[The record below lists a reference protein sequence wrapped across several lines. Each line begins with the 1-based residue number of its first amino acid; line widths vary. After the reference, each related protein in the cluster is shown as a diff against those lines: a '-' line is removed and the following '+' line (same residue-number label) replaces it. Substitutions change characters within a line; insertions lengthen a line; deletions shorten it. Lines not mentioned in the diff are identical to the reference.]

1 MKIVDIDGEN
11 LHIFGTT
18 WGISIKFSEK
28 MWLMIILKVT
38 KKQAF
43 NRSLEDTFFK
53 KPQGGRVDL
62 TCPQPSKGLNF
73 IWL

>member
-1 MKIVDIDGEN
+1 MLKKSKKLMKIVDNDGEN

-18 WGISIKFSEK
+18 WEISIKFSEK

-43 NRSLEDTFFK
+43 TRSLEDTFFK
-53 KPQGGRVDL
+53 KPQGGGS
-62 TCPQPSKGLNF
+62 T
-73 IWL
+73 